1 MNEEMRW
8 IASEDGTIW
17 DLRWAAFERTA
28 AGIFGIERR
37 IYLKSPYEAYER
49 GYGASGRNAGQRT
62 GEDRDTRNAPNE
74 NDESEYTRSV
84 AYTRFCPL

>member
-1 MNEEMRW
+1 MSK
-8 IASEDGTIW
+8 AS
-17 DLRWAAFERTA
+17 
-28 AGIFGIERR
+28 
-37 IYLKSPYEAYER
+37 
-49 GYGASGRNAGQRT
+49 GASGRNAGQRM